1 MSRASTA
8 DRDQTDL
15 LVRALRY
22 SDPVVRALELELQQ
36 DYVERYGDPDDS
48 PVDADEFAPPRGAFL
63 VGFVGNEPVATGGFR
78 RHSDGVA
85 EIKRMYVSHD
95 HRGGGHA
102 RRMLRE
108 LEHQARLA
116 GYRAVVLATGA
127 RQHEAVSLYT
137 SSGYRPVQADGL
149 PPVPGHVHVL
159 GKDLAADLGF

>member
-1 MSRASTA
+1 MSRAFTA

-15 LVRALRY
+15 LVRPLRY

-36 DYVERYGDPDDS
+36 DHVERYGGPDDTL
-48 PVDADEFAPPRGAFL
+48 VDADDFAPPHGAFL

-78 RHSDGVA
+78 RHADGVA

-108 LEHQARLA
+108 LEHQARFA

-127 RQHEAVSLYT
+127 RQHEAKSLYT
-137 SSGYRPVQADGL
+137 SSGYHPVEPYGPHAESGL
-149 PPVPGHVHVL
+149 MHFL
-159 GKDLAADLGF
+159 GKDLTGDTGS